1 MPLALRLEHIRKRFG
16 AVTALDDVSLDIE
29 RGEIFALVGEN
40 GAGKTTL
47 MNVVYGLY
55 KPDHGTVQVFNSAGL
70 AVSHGSIDSP
80 ARAIELGV
88 GMVHQHFML
97 VPPLTVAENVVL
109 GREPK
114 RFGLLDRKAASAQVK
129 AVADRFGFDIDPEA
143 RIEQIGVGMQQ
154 RVEIVKALYRG
165 AELLILDEPTANL
178 TPQEADDLYRVVRGL
193 AQAGKTIVF
202 ISHKLRE
209 VLGVANRIGV
219 MRRGKLV
226 TVVKSSETNA
236 NALSELMVGREV
248 VGMVRTPSKATPG
261 EPLVKLHNIC
271 ASNDRGRP
279 ALADLSLELKAGEIL
294 AIAGVDGNG
303 QAELAEVLTGLR
315 RASAGTISISGKDL
329 TGAGPRAF
337 RDAGVSHV
345 PSDRQQRGLCMGM
358 RVDENL
364 ALGRHDRPPFAH
376 GPFIDRPGR
385 ASTAER
391 LCAEFDVRPADP
403 SLAVRALSGGNQQKV
418 IIAREVDVSPKV
430 LVVVQPTRGL
440 DIGAISTVHDRLRK
454 ERDAGKAVLLIS
466 LDLDEVLALG
476 DRICV
481 LYGGKVMGVVAGEGA
496 DEKALGRMMLG
507 QKQDPSSSPGTSG
520 EAAHV

>member
-16 AVTALDDVSLDIE
+16 AVAALDDVSLEIE

-55 KPDHGTVQVFNSAGL
+55 RPDRGGVQDFDKAGP
-70 AVSHGSIDSP
+70 VDSP
-80 ARAIELGV
+80 AKAIELGV

-109 GREPK
+109 GREP
-114 RFGLLDRKAASAQVK
+114 RRRGLLDRKEAGARVR
-129 AVADRFGFDIDPEA
+129 AVAEQFGFDIDPEA
-143 RIEQIGVGMQQ
+143 RVEQIGVGMQQ

-193 AQAGKTIVF
+193 AQAGKTVVF

-209 VLGVANRIGV
+209 VLGVAGRIGV

-226 TVVKSSETNA
+226 TVVRSAETST

-248 VGMVRTPSKATPG
+248 VGMARAPSRATPG
-261 EPLVKLHNIC
+261 EPLARLQGVS
-271 ASNDRGRP
+271 AVNDRGRP
-279 ALADLSLELKAGEIL
+279 ALTDVSLELRAGEIL
-294 AIAGVDGNG
+294 AVAGVDGNG

-315 RASAGTISISGKDL
+315 RASAGTVTVAGRDL
-329 TGAGPRAF
+329 TRADPRAF
-337 RDAGVSHV
+337 REAGVSHV
-345 PSDRQQRGLCMGM
+345 PSDRQQRGLCLGM
-358 RVDENL
+358 RGDENL
-364 ALGRHDRPPFAH
+364 ALGRHDRSPFAR
-376 GPFIDRPGR
+376 GPLIDRAGR
-385 ASTAER
+385 AAAAAR
-391 LCAEFDVRPADP
+391 LCGEFDVRPADP

-418 IIAREVDVSPKV
+418 IVAREVDAAPKV

-440 DIGAISTVHDRLRK
+440 DVGAISTVHDRLRR
-454 ERDAGKAVLLIS
+454 ERDEGKAVLLVS

-481 LYGGKVMGVVAGEGA
+481 LYGGRVMGVVPGEGA
-496 DEKALGRMMLG
+496 DEKSLGRMMLG
-507 QKQDPSSSPGTSG
+507 QQQDPSTSLGTSG
-520 EAAHV
+520 EAAHA